1 MSPVSAPAIS
11 IIVPAYNAA
20 GTIRKCLDALLAT
33 LGPQS
38 EIVVVD
44 DGSTDDTAA
53 LAEAT
58 GARVLR
64 LAGNQGPGAARNH
77 GARAARGAVLLFVDS
92 DVAVAPDAIVR
103 AHRALAETDA
113 AAVFGSYDDRPEAPG
128 LVSQFRN
135 LLHHWVHQHASREA
149 FTFWAGLGAMRRSV
163 FEAAGG
169 FDERG
174 PAAVLEDVELG
185 HRVCAAGHRIV
196 LDPGMQGSH
205 LKRWTLGSM
214 IRTDLLHRA
223 IPWGRLLLAGGP
235 IERDLNLTMGQRA
248 SVALTGVIGGALV
261 LAIWWPR
268 LLAVAAGALGVII
281 LLNRDFYD
289 FLARA
294 RGAVFALASI
304 PVHLV
309 HFACGGAGFA
319 YVWVERRVGM
329 LRRR

>member
-1 MSPVSAPAIS
+1 
-11 IIVPAYNAA
+11 
-20 GTIRKCLDALLAT
+20 
-33 LGPQS
+33 
-38 EIVVVD
+38 
-44 DGSTDDTAA
+44 
-53 LAEAT
+53 
-58 GARVLR
+58 
-64 LAGNQGPGAARNH
+64 
-77 GARAARGAVLLFVDS
+77 
-92 DVAVAPDAIVR
+92 
-103 AHRALAETDA
+103 
-113 AAVFGSYDDRPEAPG
+113 
-128 LVSQFRN
+128 
-135 LLHHWVHQHASREA
+135 
-149 FTFWAGLGAMRRSV
+149 V

-196 LDPGMQGSH
+196 LDPAIQGSH

-214 IRTDLLHRA
+214 IRADLLHRA

-235 IERDLNLTMGQRA
+235 IQRDLNLTMGQRA

-268 LLAVAAGALGVII
+268 LLAVAAGALGLII

-294 RGAVFALASI
+294 RGVVFALASI

-319 YVWVERRVGM
+319 YVWIERRVGT